1 MEEGLRELSRIAVK
15 LINFPI
21 TTMPLPSSSTPD
33 PPFTAATTIT
43 PRLFPNPPP
52 PQRPQ
57 TQIPLH
63 HRHPT
68 YRPPSH
74 PHQQPIYSAQSF
86 PTIAPR
92 AHPVPY
98 PVASSGRGFL
108 HRPIRPD
115 HSVAAARPVGPY
127 PHHNPARPY
136 GFPLSDPQGSN
147 NVQLIRPATTHLHHS
162 LVGSPAGVAP
172 AVVKGIPVS
181 TQHHT
186 KVAPSPSLLSDSNGY
201 KDTWYVWLWGILISL
216 LCTVFRDISR
226 DDNLVTVRDRKV
238 RISDNA
244 SLYALCR
251 SWLRNGFPEESQ
263 CILPVGDQ
271 SKRILPHYADAVKS
285 LPRPLPVTARNA
297 HSPIQEGDKE
307 EEDEGLV
314 KDLSPKELLQRHV
327 KRAKRIRARYV
338 QLFKHPVYL

>member
-1 MEEGLRELSRIAVK
+1 
-15 LINFPI
+15 
-21 TTMPLPSSSTPD
+21 MPLSPSSTPD

-52 PQRPQ
+52 QQRPQ
-57 TQIPLH
+57 TQLPLH
-63 HRHPT
+63 HRHPTPNPT

-74 PHQQPIYSAQSF
+74 PLQQPIYSAHSF

-108 HRPIRPD
+108 PRHIRPD

-147 NVQLIRPATTHLHHS
+147 NVHLIRPATTHLHHS
-162 LVGSPAGVAP
+162 LVGSAAGAAP

-186 KVAPSPSLLSDSNGY
+186 KVAPSPSSLSDSNGY
-201 KDTWYVWLWGILISL
+201 KDIWD
-216 LCTVFRDISR
+216 RSR
-226 DDNLVTVRDRKV
+226 DDSFVTVRDRKV

-263 CILPVGDQ
+263 
-271 SKRILPHYADAVKS
+271 PHYVDSVKS
-285 LPRPLPVTARNA
+285 LPRPLPVTVRNA
-297 HSPIQEGDKE
+297 HSPIKEGDKE

-327 KRAKRIRARYV
+327 KRAKRVRASLREERLRRIARYKTRLALLLPPIV
-338 QLFKHPVYL
+338 EQQFRNDTAAKTQALA